1 MVRSKLRRRYRWWP
15 KKRGS
20 RRTGSRLLGSLG
32 EALFFG
38 LLFFLGAIALGALL
52 AAQISGS
59 TSAMMRLGY
68 GFGFWLLV
76 LVSSSFLILGGG
88 GFVFAAL
95 RVGTS
100 RERRSALAIKAV
112 NLDLISEAIVQ
123 PRDYPFLPSDHDLV
137 NSPGIKLT
145 YRLPTHE
152 SPGWR
157 LAAAAAFCL
166 LWTGIA
172 AALLVIAVNKALDGN
187 IDGVLTSI
195 LVPFWGVAGWSI
207 WFLVRQMTSLTLLGP
222 TIVEIARHSLQPGQ
236 SCEVYLSQ
244 SGHIQLRRFALRLVC
259 EEEATYQQ
267 GTDIRVERHRVVDMP
282 LREES
287 RVVLEPGQ
295 PFEFKT
301 NCTIPVTAMHSFQSS
316 HNRVLWSLRVQASP
330 DGGKPFERSFP
341 IIVYPAGPS
350 PEANP
355 TSPHVTRSRAVAS

>member
-1 MVRSKLRRRYRWWP
+1 MVRSKFRRRYRWWP

-38 LLFFLGAIALGALL
+38 LLFLLGALALGTLL

-59 TSAMMRLGY
+59 TSDMMRLGY
-68 GFGFWLLV
+68 GFGFWVLV

-166 LWTGIA
+166 LWTGIS
-172 AALLVIAVNKALDGN
+172 AALLVIAVNKAVEGK
-187 IDGVLTSI
+187 IDGI
-195 LVPFWGVAGWSI
+195 LSSVVVPFLGVAVWSI
-207 WFLVRQMTSLTLLGP
+207 WFLFRQMSALTLLGP
-222 TIVEIARHSLQPGQ
+222 TIVEIARHRLQPGQ
-236 SCEVYLSQ
+236 ACEVFLSQ
-244 SGHIQLRRFALRLVC
+244 SGHIQLKRFALRLVC

-267 GTDIRVERHRVVDMP
+267 GTDIRVERLRVVDVP
-282 LREES
+282 LREEP
-287 RVVLEPGQ
+287 RVALEPGQ

-301 NCTIPVTAMHSFQSS
+301 SCSIPVSAMHSFQSP
-316 HNRVLWSLRVQASP
+316 HNRVLWSLRVQACP
-330 DGGKPFERSFP
+330 EGGKPFERSFP
-341 IIVYPAGPS
+341 IIVYPAGPALGS
-350 PEANP
+350 SSSN
-355 TSPHVTRSRAVAS
+355 VTVERPRAVVS

>member
-1 MVRSKLRRRYRWWP
+1 MVRSKFRRRYRWWP

-38 LLFFLGAIALGALL
+38 LLFLLGAIALGALF

-100 RERRSALAIKAV
+100 RERRSALAIQAV

-137 NSPGIKLT
+137 NSPGIKLS

-166 LWTGIA
+166 LWSGIS
-172 AALLVIAVNKALDGN
+172 AALLAIAVKKAIAGN
-187 IDGVLTSI
+187 IDGVLSSVV
-195 LVPFWGVAGWSI
+195 VPFLGVAIWSI
-207 WFLVRQMTSLTLLGP
+207 WFLFRQMSSLTLLGP
-222 TIVEIARHSLQPGQ
+222 TIVEIARHRLQPGQ

-267 GTDIRVERHRVVDMP
+267 GTDIRVERHRVVDVP
-282 LREES
+282 LREEPK
-287 RVVLEPGQ
+287 VALEPGQ

-301 NCTIPVTAMHSFQSS
+301 NCSIPVTAMHSFQSP
-316 HNRVLWSLRVQASP
+316 HNRVLWSLRVVACP
-330 DGGKPFERSFP
+330 EVGKPFERSFP
-341 IIVYPAGPS
+341 IIVYPSGAS
-350 PEANP
+350 LETASST
-355 TSPHVTRSRAVAS
+355 TSPVRPRAVVS